1 MHGVGDPL
9 WCARRCHAHPDRS
22 VTGFLSS
29 PYGRGTITVV
39 GDLCASCGS
48 PLTATAKF
56 CSECGRPR
64 ARSLRGL
71 LAAARGDKASHDD
84 WMAQLH
90 ARATEL
96 GFEPIA
102 ASAKLSR

>member
-1 MHGVGDPL
+1 M
-9 WCARRCHAHPDRS
+9 
-22 VTGFLSS
+22 
-29 PYGRGTITVV
+29 